1 MEKLD
6 LQTFRNLKQE
16 VINYVNRIEEIDES
30 LEIISDEENDKLLA
44 KYKEIIDFLSKHD
57 LSDIDFKE
65 WQGMFLQVSEEVPM
79 DFSKTK
85 AKLDFSIIDYARF
98 DVFPNFKNC
107 EIRNF
112 NFNLYEYRPEMFD
125 EKFIKENQKYFLSEE
140 APENLKKDYYT
151 HSLSL
156 KVYSDNLEYFKG
168 KAVSNNF
175 NIFNEQTNL
184 FYLYG
189 DDIYQLFSNYKPLMD
204 KIIDDENTDWGILR
218 NPMDT
223 NIETEE
229 DKKNRMKNLLVSYFK
244 DPYQIDNF
252 QMLKMILDF
261 VPLNE
266 LPFFDKDREII
277 EKYGIDKLLEY
288 GIKDLKELAIV
299 TNDLYEIRDL
309 MKTIPLD
316 LIKIGMGANSFIEIQ
331 FIQKYGIDN
340 IIRLDEETNGMFSHK
355 IFNDSDIYLLAFAY
369 VDRNS
374 PQQNLDKELTYD
386 EFKNRMY
393 ELLVYARDEDGFL
406 ANMNFPDYDFITGEF
421 RKEHQDIFLDGDID
435 PDIKRKFYNGRMTAN
450 DIREHPEL
458 INLLQGKDLGGVFHA
473 LIFVDSGPE
482 IVDENGNV
490 NRNPKMVNL
499 ANYFSNKLGQEEFL
513 KICATY
519 GVCFDSVSWSTKDLD
534 FENIRESIEDK
545 IYKDLK
551 RRAIT
556 YFDDLPSSFKE
567 KHPELFLP
575 KNVDEEFRNK
585 FYSGRLS
592 FEDIRENPQLKEVLV
607 SKDLSVGFRASFSYQ
622 ISLWNELSNSEILDL
637 LEKYGKYLRI
647 IDLKILRDSKNVQD
661 RDLEIETS
669 IEKLILDKK
678 VPFLENIPKFFK
690 DKHPEFVLADDT
702 PEVLKQAFYSEHG
715 NQVKK
720 ESIVNFIAEHPE
732 MEEVFYARRG
742 EFIFP
747 LIKEHPEWREFLK
760 GKDLRLSFSKDYD
773 ELFKRL
779 DNTSILKLGTRDQE
793 TIRKMVDN
801 HRESTLENWY
811 NATGRKFVPNYV
823 VMLNFP
829 EGEIDNFLANSKKWN
844 RLMKIEGYNSNEN
857 MKTSILKAAYCF
869 GVFEGDDKGLHE
881 TIKLFTGLPKY
892 LTPEEFSNI
901 NDFIQFTY
909 DSDKKEMFQRA
920 YQLREDGKY
929 SLRLNEQKEKRTAR
943 EIRDIMEQSDFP
955 RIITPEKAHKIF
967 DSFSMDYNPN
977 FVKFFNENANEII
990 TNSECTN
997 EIAKI
1002 QRQFKEIERINAG
1015 RRLTM
1020 DLARDYI
1027 RTIAY
1032 SNIDIGNEQVAE
1044 QAKIVGY
1051 SQDDFEV
1058 IQRLY
1063 NEGETRDF
1071 SSIPRVTG
1079 KVKGYT
1085 YEMLRCDDP
1094 LALTIGDLTDC
1105 CQKIHGAGKTSMEH
1119 SMVSPDGRVFCVKD
1133 EEGIVVAQSW
1143 FWRNKY
1149 TGCFDNIE
1157 IPDKIFEKYEKDHP
1171 NEGRKGLTKDVLE
1184 VYKKAVSDLMQEDKR
1199 VYDELLKEGTITQEQ
1214 YDALLLGKVTIG
1226 LGFNDIAQAI
1236 ETDTTLHIDE
1246 EPADVISTQRVPSPY
1261 TDAYEQYVVAERDG
1275 IVKSDLDN
1283 LYVHQD
1289 DVPVYDGK
1297 NMNEKVLLTIRRM
1310 EQFGRNNTQYLYQK
1324 KENENLG
1331 DSQIIINEKD
1341 EKSREFQININEK
1354 DENSRDSQIIIN
1366 ELAEEYGLNPS
1377 STKVMATARMAL
1389 IYSQDKD
1396 EIKIGD
1402 LLSAPL
1408 KKELTQEQKQR
1419 AKNHIRNQVKRAI
1432 QQVGVESHK
1441 INMSL
1446 LNEDKQKMLQS
1457 VIDEI
1462 EKDKRGE
1469 R

>member
-702 PEVLKQAFYSEHG
+702 PEVLKQAFYSEYG

-742 EFIFP
+742 ECIFP

-1143 FWRNKY
+1143 FWRNQY

-1157 IPDKIFEKYEKDHP
+1157 IPDKIFETYEKDHP
-1171 NEGRKGLTKDVLE
+1171 TEGRKGLTKDVLE
-1184 VYKKAVSDLMQEDKR
+1184 VYKRAASDLMQEDKR
-1199 VYDELLKEGTITQEQ
+1199 VYDELLEEGTITQEQ
-1214 YDALLLGKVTIG
+1214 YDSLLLGKVTIG
-1226 LGFNDIAQAI
+1226 LGYNDIAQAI

-1275 IVKSDLDN
+1275 IVKSDFDN
-1283 LYVHQD
+1283 LRVHQD

-1310 EQFGRNNTQYLYQK
+1310 EQVDRNDNIQYFYEK
-1324 KENENLG
+1324 KKSDNL
-1331 DSQIIINEKD
+1331 
-1341 EKSREFQININEK
+1341 
-1354 DENSRDSQIIIN
+1354 RDSQIIIN

-1377 STKVMATARMAL
+1377 TTKVMATARMAL

-1402 LLSAPL
+1402 VLSAPL
-1408 KKELTQEQKQR
+1408 KKELTLEQKQK
-1419 AKNHIRNQVKRAI
+1419 ANNHIRNQVKRAL
-1432 QQVGVESHK
+1432 QQVGVESNK
-1441 INMSL
+1441 IDMSSL
-1446 LNEDKQKMLQS
+1446 DEDKQKMLQS

-1462 EKDKRGE
+1462 KKEKDKRGE

>member
-16 VINYVNRIEEIDES
+16 VINYVNRMEEAYDEGN
-30 LEIISDEENDKLLA
+30 EIISDEENDKLLA

-244 DPYQIDNF
+244 DPNQIDDF

-421 RKEHQDIFLDGDID
+421 RKEHQDIFLDGDIA

-637 LEKYGKYLRI
+637 LEKYGRYLRI

-702 PEVLKQAFYSEHG
+702 PEVLKQAFYSEYG

-742 EFIFP
+742 ECIFP

-811 NATGRKFVPNYV
+811 NATGRKFVPNYI

-1143 FWRNKY
+1143 FWRNQY

-1157 IPDKIFEKYEKDHP
+1157 IPDKIFETYEKDHP
-1171 NEGRKGLTKDVLE
+1171 TEGRKGLTKDVLE
-1184 VYKKAVSDLMQEDKR
+1184 VYKKAASDLMQEDKR
-1199 VYDELLKEGTITQEQ
+1199 VYDELLEEGTITQEQ
-1214 YDALLLGKVTIG
+1214 YDSLLLGKVTIG
-1226 LGFNDIAQAI
+1226 LGYNDIAQAI

-1324 KENENLG
+1324 RENENLG
-1331 DSQIIINEKD
+1331 
-1341 EKSREFQININEK
+1341 
-1354 DENSRDSQIIIN
+1354 DSQIIIN